1 MKKTDIPSTA
11 PHLPIS
17 AWCKRVLPL
26 VITVLLTV
34 AVAWWANQP
43 DPNQTATSASL
54 KQFVPARV
62 VNVLQDDAEP
72 DTWTEGLRLGSQLL
86 EVRLESGKWKGTV
99 LETPNFLNAYFN
111 IDVAA
116 GDRILVYVDFAED
129 GSPYIATIYSYYRTP
144 VLIGL
149 ILVFF
154 ALLIFLGGGKGVRA
168 LGGLLFTLGCLWY
181 ILIPLL
187 RKGWPTIPLTV
198 GIVALTAAVTLI
210 LLTGYTKKTL
220 CAILGCIAGVS
231 SAGLVATLV
240 GILTPIN
247 GFNMPEAEDLILRA
261 ADRGLMVSGL
271 LISGI
276 LISSLGAVMDVA
288 MSISS
293 ACSELVALNP
303 KLNRWQIFRSG
314 MNIGRDAM
322 GTMAN
327 TLILA
332 FTGASLNTLI
342 LFQVFDYPGIQL
354 INSDMMVIEL
364 IQGLSGSIG
373 ILLTVPLVA
382 AVSAWLMT
390 CTPTTKKL

>member
-1 MKKTDIPSTA
+1 MKKTDIPSAA

-86 EVRLESGKWKGTV
+86 EVRLEGGKWKGTV

-303 KLNRWQIFRSG
+303 KLNRWQVFRSG

-364 IQGLSGSIG
+364 VQGLSGSIG

-390 CTPTTKKL
+390 CTPATKKL